1 VQSSENS
8 VITLRGS
15 TDIIVEFFQY
25 AITCILYQRG
35 IYPAEDFDR
44 ISKYGLVL
52 HVAKEEGLV
61 TYLKSVLNQLKGRH
75 TSSLRFQVAVSLC
88 PTSFWSFV
96 LLPQR
101 ACGCVSFHIYVW
113 DPVELTSVCVY
124 GTDWLT
130 SSNVQKVVVVVN
142 GMDSNEVLERWVFNV
157 ETAREAAANPQ

>member
-1 VQSSENS
+1 MQSSENS

-61 TYLKSVLNQLKGRH
+61 TYLKSVLNQLKGRP
-75 TSSLRFQVAVSLC
+75 RFFTTLKVAVSLC

-96 LLPQR
+96 L
-101 ACGCVSFHIYVW
+101 
-113 DPVELTSVCVY
+113 Y
-124 GTDWLT
+124 GP
-130 SSNVQKVVVVVN
+130 K
-142 GMDSNEVLERWVFNV
+142 GHG
-157 ETAREAAANPQ
+157 